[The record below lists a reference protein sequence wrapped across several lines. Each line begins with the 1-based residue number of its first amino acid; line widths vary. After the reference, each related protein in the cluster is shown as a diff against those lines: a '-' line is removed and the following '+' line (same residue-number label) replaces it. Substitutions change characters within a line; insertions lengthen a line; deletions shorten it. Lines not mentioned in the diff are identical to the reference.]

1 MKSNKTNIIAISG
14 KLGSGKDTVGQIIQY
29 LTGPYSQMEDGPSWD
44 ECIEF
49 GGDLVYCNVETNW
62 QIKKMAGKLKEI
74 ASIILGVPVE
84 KFEDRGFKESY
95 LSEEWNYVDKH
106 GFKKQMTVR
115 EFLQKIGT
123 DAMREGLHENV
134 WANAFWAD
142 YQTKEIG
149 KFLKGKH
156 KGNVLYAYPNWII
169 TDLRFENELQSV
181 VERRG
186 ITIRVNRDFLVDFH
200 GDYVNN
206 TYKNSTHKVG
216 ENIKGTTKYKMI
228 PLNEHPSETALD
240 HITTW
245 DYVIENNS
253 TISDLIEK
261 VREILIKENII

>member
-1 MKSNKTNIIAISG
+1 MKNNKTNIIAISG
-14 KLGSGKDTVGQIIQY
+14 KLGSGKDTVGQIIQW
-29 LTGPYSQMEDGPSWD
+29 LTYEDVKNPIDPPITFKEWV
-44 ECIEF
+44 EEF
-49 GGDLVYCNVETNW
+49 GTNYNEFTEW
-62 QIKKMAGKLKEI
+62 RIKKMAGKLKEI

-84 KFEDRGFKESY
+84 KFEDRDFKESY

-142 YQTKEIG
+142 YKTEEIG

-156 KGNVLYAYPNWII
+156 KGDVLYAYPNWII

-181 VERRG
+181 VERKG
-186 ITIRVNRDFLVDFH
+186 ITIRVNRDWRLSALTQLE
-200 GDYVNN
+200 NN
-206 TYKNSTHKVG
+206 NDTELLDNK
-216 ENIKGTTKYKMI
+216 
-228 PLNEHPSETALD
+228 LNKPSEHPSETALD

-245 DYVIENNS
+245 DYVIENDG
-253 TISDLIEK
+253 TISDLIAK
-261 VREILIKENII
+261 VKKILIKENII